1 MCEHV
6 KIFIWRALGMHRS
19 IAINGSP
26 VYFPVLSSP
35 FCSFVLEFFCYAHR
49 LVPNKLV
56 WLLWLCCGVVHSYS
70 AWLSTLQCYYTIYNN
85 YYVIKLGRRTSY
97 FLYMYIGVCYMYMH
111 VHLVFLR
118 QNDLF
123 SWCSD
128 LGTLNGLMW
137 FVRVLQLLYEHKWI
151 TLKVILHMCWKHT
164 VYIVWANFLCKKIFT
179 CTTDDLYQKMF
190 TINIIVL
197 FSFSLF
203 QAYYLTSKGKS
214 GKCVKVCIVVTIVV
228 TILLSILLDVI
239 LALLCTVAFYL
250 LGLVYI
256 YCCMPLALVL
266 QYNSDTQ
273 TLIDLERGTA

>member
-1 MCEHV
+1 
-6 KIFIWRALGMHRS
+6 
-19 IAINGSP
+19 
-26 VYFPVLSSP
+26 
-35 FCSFVLEFFCYAHR
+35 
-49 LVPNKLV
+49 
-56 WLLWLCCGVVHSYS
+56 
-70 AWLSTLQCYYTIYNN
+70 
-85 YYVIKLGRRTSY
+85 
-97 FLYMYIGVCYMYMH
+97 
-111 VHLVFLR
+111 
-118 QNDLF
+118 
-123 SWCSD
+123 
-128 LGTLNGLMW
+128 
-137 FVRVLQLLYEHKWI
+137 
-151 TLKVILHMCWKHT
+151 
-164 VYIVWANFLCKKIFT
+164 
-179 CTTDDLYQKMF
+179 MF